1 MMTTVI
7 IIIIIITI
15 IVIMFTHICVKV
27 SPRRRIRPEVSFI
40 ISYHQRS
47 KMPSVHKTD
56 QNFLPQFSKICTLFQ
71 ICIINFRFTLL
82 SPINITI
89 GTTIILIIIC
99 RSAWHHSSS
108 RHRRKIVSPGI
119 SSCHIFGISFE
130 FHLDFSDWYSRFHSN
145 LIWISPSGLLDF
157 TWILSGFLHVV
168 FRISLKFNLIFWI
181 SHGFQR
187 WTFSGPFWRTTQA
200 GHDNIL
206 QICLC

>member
-1 MMTTVI
+1 
-7 IIIIIITI
+7 
-15 IVIMFTHICVKV
+15 MFIKL
-27 SPRRRIRPEVSFI
+27 IK
-40 ISYHQRS
+40 ISYH
-47 KMPSVHKTD
+47 
-56 QNFLPQFSKICTLFQ
+56 NFPKFAHC
-71 ICIINFRFTLL
+71 FRFVSLILDLQIL

-157 TWILSGFLHVV
+157 TWILSGFLHLVCW
-168 FRISLKFNLIFWI
+168 ISLKFNLIFWI

-200 GHDNIL
+200 GHDIL
-206 QICLC
+206 QICLCYYIWNISVSFN

>member
-1 MMTTVI
+1 MTTVI

-40 ISYHQRS
+40 TSYHQRS
-47 KMPSVHKTD
+47 NMFSVHKTN
-56 QNFLPQFSKICTLFQ
+56 QNVLSQFSKICSLLQ
-71 ICIINFRFTLL
+71 NSIINFRFTFL
-82 SPINITI
+82 SLFIII
-89 GTTIILIIIC
+89 GFIIILIIIS

-206 QICLC
+206 